1 MSSRQDRVDRY
12 AKAVWE
18 VVLDRWTS
26 ALGEASKAV
35 AGNKKLAAALGD
47 TSKPAADRAA
57 ALEKALPKETPT
69 DVLNLLKAM
78 LEAGD
83 LGLIDDVAG
92 RLVQVASGKSAALKA
107 EISSAIEL
115 SEKEKE
121 QIRQRLIAE
130 NGEGLTFSFD
140 VDPALLGGL
149 RVRVGDR
156 LVDNS
161 IASRLATLRESL
173 NSVVR

>member
-1 MSSRQDRVDRY
+1 MSSRQERVDRY

-18 VVLDRWTS
+18 VILDRWTS

-35 AGNKKLAAALGD
+35 SSDKKLAAVLAD
-47 TSKPAADRAA
+47 TGKPAADRAA
-57 ALEKALPKETPT
+57 ALEKALPKNTP
-69 DVLNLLKAM
+69 VEVINLLKLMA
-78 LEAGD
+78 ESGD
-83 LGLIDDVAG
+83 IGLIDDVAG
-92 RLVQVASGKSAALKA
+92 RLMQVATGKAVSMKA
-107 EISSAIEL
+107 EVTSAIAL
-115 SEKEKE
+115 SDEEKQ

-130 NGEGLTFSFD
+130 HGEGLTFTFD

-161 IASRLATLRESL
+161 VASRLATLRESL
-173 NSVVR
+173 SSVVR

>member
-1 MSSRQDRVDRY
+1 MSSRQERVDRY

-18 VVLDRWTS
+18 VILDRWTS

-35 AGNKKLAAALGD
+35 GSDKKLAATLAD
-47 TSKPAADRAA
+47 TGKSAADRAA
-57 ALEKALPKETPT
+57 ALEKALPKNLPPE
-69 DVLNLLKAM
+69 VLNLLKLMADN
-78 LEAGD
+78 GD
-83 LGLIDDVAG
+83 LGLMDDVSG
-92 RLVQVASGKSAALKA
+92 RLAQIASGQTVSLKA
-107 EISSAIEL
+107 EVTSAIAL
-115 SEKEKE
+115 SDEEKQ

-130 NGEGLTFSFD
+130 HGGGLTFAFD

-161 IASRLATLRESL
+161 VASRLATLRESL
-173 NSVVR
+173 SSVVR

>member
-35 AGNKKLAAALGD
+35 AGNKKLADALGD
-47 TSKPAADRAA
+47 ASKPAADRAA
-57 ALEKALPKETPT
+57 ALEKALPKETPA

-78 LEAGD
+78 VEAGD

-130 NGEGLTFSFD
+130 HGEAMTFAFD

>member
-1 MSSRQDRVDRY
+1 MSSRQERVDRY

-18 VVLDRWTS
+18 VVLERWTS

-35 AGNKKLAAALGD
+35 AGNKKLAAMLDD

-57 ALEKALPKETPT
+57 ALEKALPKETPAE
-69 DVLNLLKAM
+69 VLNLLKVM

-83 LGLIDDVAG
+83 LKLVDDVAG
-92 RLVQVASGKSAALKA
+92 RLMQVASGTSAAIKA

-115 SEKEKE
+115 SDKEKE
-121 QIRQRLIAE
+121 QIRHRLIAE
-130 NGEGLTFSFD
+130 HGEGLIFSFA

-149 RVRVGDR
+149 RVRVGDH

-161 IASRLATLRESL
+161 VASRLAALRESL
-173 NSVVR
+173 SSVVR